1 MKQELKLQLLK
12 QALLKSRK
20 QRILMH
26 YKMHAKND
34 NYQPKIKLGEYTKP
48 DTFSNENGV

>member
-12 QALLKSRK
+12 QALLKSSK
-20 QRILMH
+20 QRIMMH

-34 NYQPKIKLGEYTKP
+34 NYQPKIKLGEYMKP
-48 DTFSNENGV
+48 DIFSNKNDV